1 MAGTNRQN
9 IKGGTLPVSEASS
22 PESTV
27 SKYTIRRFCSDDAAY
42 VTRLVED
49 VYGDTYY
56 PRDLYTPEQIVQLN
70 EAEKLVSVVAL
81 DSARQVIGHYAL
93 ERPDQGAVAEASD
106 AIVAMGYRHHHL
118 LEAMRPLL
126 REEAKRLG
134 WTGLVGYPVTN
145 HLFSQKAEEHF
156 GSHPC
161 GVALGLWPRSF
172 HNMPEPLSQRMS
184 FVIYFDYLSPAAHV
198 VHVAA
203 PHREMI
209 SRIYQQYGI
218 SHELCEIAPRVE
230 TGEIVLEHEPEVQ
243 TGTIRVRRAGADTP
257 AAVRQAREQLCD
269 GRGAKAVTLELPL
282 VQPETAEVCRAAEED
297 GFFFSGLGP
306 AFAADGDALLMQ
318 FLAEDLDLSL
328 IQIENP
334 FAKELL
340 TYVGR
345 ERERV
350 QKARQRKLA

>member
-1 MAGTNRQN
+1 MSD
-9 IKGGTLPVSEASS
+9 PVGSPSF

-27 SKYTIRRFCSDDAAY
+27 SGYNIRRFCSDDAAG
-42 VTRLVED
+42 VVRLVEG

-56 PRDLYTPEQIVQLN
+56 PRDLYTPEQIVHLN
-70 EAEKLVSVVAL
+70 ESEKLVSVVAL
-81 DSARQVIGHYAL
+81 DSALQVIGHYAL
-93 ERPDQGAVAEASD
+93 ERPDLGAVAEASD

-118 LEAMRPLL
+118 FEEMRPLL
-126 REEAKRLG
+126 REEGKRLG
-134 WTGLVGYPVTN
+134 LTGLVSYAVTN
-145 HLFSQKAEEHF
+145 HPFTQKAEDHF

-172 HNMPEPLSQRMS
+172 HNMPAPLTQRMS
-184 FVIYFDYLSPAAHV
+184 FVIYFDYLSPATHV

-203 PHREMI
+203 PHQEMI

-230 TGEIVLEHEPEVQ
+230 TGDIVLEHEPEVQ
-243 TGTIRVRRAGADTP
+243 TGTIRVRRAGADT
-257 AAVRQAREQLCD
+257 AASLRQACEKLCD
-269 GRGAKAVTLELPL
+269 GCGTKAVTLELPL
-282 VQPETAEVCRAAEED
+282 GQPETAEVCRAAEEA

-318 FLAEDLDLSL
+318 FLTEDIDLSL
-328 IQIENP
+328 IEIENP
-334 FAKELL
+334 FAKDLL
-340 TYVGR
+340 AYVGR

-350 QKARQRKLA
+350 QKARRPKSR

>member
-1 MAGTNRQN
+1 VN
-9 IKGGTLPVSEASS
+9 EADSL
-22 PESTV
+22 ESTV
-27 SKYTIRRFCSDDAAY
+27 SGYTIRRFRSEDAAGI
-42 VTRLVED
+42 TRLVED
-49 VYGDTYY
+49 VYGNTYY
-56 PRDLYTPEQIVQLN
+56 PPNLYSPDEIVHLN
-70 EAEKLVSVVAL
+70 ETEKLVSVVAL
-81 DSARQVIGHYAL
+81 DSASDLIGHYGL
-93 ERPDQGAVAEASD
+93 ERPDLGAVAEASD

-134 WTGLVGYPVTN
+134 LTGLVGYPVTN

-172 HNMPEPLSQRMS
+172 HNMPEPLTQRMS
-184 FVIYFDYLSPAAHV
+184 FVIYFDYVSPATHV

-218 SHELCEIAPRVE
+218 CYELCEIAPRVA
-230 TGEIVLEHEPEVQ
+230 TGDIVLEHEPEVQ
-243 TGTIRVRRAGADTP
+243 TGTIRVRRAGADTA
-257 AAVRQAREQLCD
+257 AAVRQAREKLCGD
-269 GRGAKAVTLELPL
+269 YGARAVTLELPL
-282 VQPETAEVCRAAEED
+282 VQPETAEVCRAVEED

-318 FLAEDLDLSL
+318 FLMEDLDLAL
-328 IQIENP
+328 IEIENP

-340 TYVGR
+340 AYVAR

-350 QKARQRKLA
+350 GRAR

>member
-1 MAGTNRQN
+1 VN
-9 IKGGTLPVSEASS
+9 EADSV
-22 PESTV
+22 ESTV
-27 SKYTIRRFCSDDAAY
+27 SKYSIRCFRSEDAPG
-42 VTRLVED
+42 VTRLVEG

-56 PRDLYTPEQIVQLN
+56 PRDLYSPEEIVGLN
-70 EAEKLVSVVAL
+70 EVKKLVSVVAL
-81 DSARQVIGHYAL
+81 DSAGQVIGHYAL
-93 ERPDQGAVAEASD
+93 ERPDLGVVAEASD
-106 AIVAMGYRHHHL
+106 AIVAVGYRHHHL
-118 LEAMRPLL
+118 LEEMRPVL

-134 WTGLVGYPVTN
+134 LTGLVGYPVTN
-145 HLFSQKAEEHF
+145 HLFSQKAEDHF

-172 HNMPEPLSQRMS
+172 HNMPEPLTQRMS
-184 FVIYFDYLSPAAHV
+184 FVIYFDYVSPASHV

-209 SRIYQQYGI
+209 ARIYQQYGI
-218 SHELCEIAPRVE
+218 CHELCEITPRVE
-230 TGEIVLEHEPEVQ
+230 MGEIVLEHEPEVQ
-243 TGTIRVRRAGADTP
+243 TGTIRVRRAGADTT
-257 AAVRQAREQLCD
+257 AAVREAREKLCD
-269 GRGAKAVTLELPL
+269 GCGAKTVTLELPL
-282 VQPETAEVCRAAEED
+282 AQSETAEICRAVEQD

-328 IQIENP
+328 IEIENT

-340 TYVGR
+340 GYVAH

-350 QKARQRKLA
+350 GSVRGA